1 MNARDEFK
9 DLIKGRE
16 LICASIMHQA
26 DVYDE
31 EMTFNLKV
39 GYSVDEY
46 CQFLKDLDFGYDNGF
61 GGQKLFGT
69 VWLDNGVWAD
79 RGEYDGSEWWNLQRM
94 PKIPSELLNN

>member
-1 MNARDEFK
+1 MNAKEEFE

-16 LICASIMHQA
+16 LICASIMYQEG
-26 DVYDE
+26 VYVA

-69 VWLDNGVWAD
+69 VWLDNGVYAE
-79 RGEYDGSEWWNLQRM
+79 RGEYDGSEWWNLQIM